1 MQRSGSGRR
10 AYHEVC
16 ETVEGHAVERV
27 LVLERSLGRWAE
39 NLQLD
44 CAPAATDI
52 LIAREPDPAQRGPR
66 KTATRPRAGDRCFE
80 LNSTFVQEGQVP
92 I

>member
-1 MQRSGSGRR
+1 MQRLVSGRR

-16 ETVEGHAVERV
+16 ETVEGHSVESV
-27 LVLERSLGRWAE
+27 LVLERILGRWAD

-44 CAPAATDI
+44 GAPATDI
-52 LIAREPDPAQRGPR
+52 LITREPDPAESGPQ
-66 KTATRPRAGDRCFE
+66 KTATRPRAGNRCFD
-80 LNSTFVQEGQVP
+80 LYSTFVQEGQVP